1 VAPVSLAGLIAIVLA
16 VAGVAAALMYLF
28 RRLGGEKEFYFVEV
42 ERGTSIFAFV
52 STAFAVL
59 LAFVVLEAYDSF
71 NEARTGVESEAIS
84 VVELSRTADLLEEDD
99 RRRFTGLLV
108 CYGRAVVH
116 DEWPAMRDG
125 TEGGSP
131 VVAHWGKG
139 LRDVEAG
146 FKVRTPIQE
155 AAFLQL
161 LEEQDERTEARRA
174 RLHEAVRQLPAPVW
188 FILGL
193 GGVLTIGWVLLLT
206 DRREHVV
213 VQASVMA
220 AVAALVTTGLLLVWF
235 LDHPYS
241 GGAESG
247 GISPHEMEESLEMI
261 EDETREHG
269 PLSPPCDE
277 AGDPLPGPA
286 ARRQA

>member
-1 VAPVSLAGLIAIVLA
+1 
-16 VAGVAAALMYLF
+16 MYLF
-28 RRLGGEKEFYFVEV
+28 RRHGGQADSYFVEI
-42 ERGTSIFAFV
+42 ERGTSVFAFV

-71 NEARTGVESEAIS
+71 NEARMGVETEAIS

-116 DEWPAMRDG
+116 DEWPAMREG
-125 TEGGSP
+125 TEEGSAL
-131 VVAHWGKG
+131 VSHWGMG
-139 LRDVEAG
+139 LREAEG
-146 FKVRTPIQE
+146 RFDIRTPIQE

-174 RLHEAVRQLPAPVW
+174 RLHEAVRQLPTPVW

-193 GGVLTIGWVLLLT
+193 GGLLTVGWVLLLT
-206 DRREHVV
+206 DRREHAA

-241 GGAESG
+241 GEAESG
-247 GISPHEMEESLEMI
+247 GISPHEMEESLQMI
-261 EDETREHG
+261 EEETRAHG

-277 AGDPLPGPA
+277 MGAPLRPVA
-286 ARRQA
+286 